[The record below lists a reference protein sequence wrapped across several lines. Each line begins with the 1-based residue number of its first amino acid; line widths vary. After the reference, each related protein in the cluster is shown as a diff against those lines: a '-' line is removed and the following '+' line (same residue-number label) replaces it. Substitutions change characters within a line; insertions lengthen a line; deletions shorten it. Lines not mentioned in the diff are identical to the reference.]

1 MDNKI
6 ILEGFDFGNEAGDD
20 VPAEELTTYFVE
32 QSMFKEFTNPKN
44 KLCVATAKKGVG
56 KSALLQWISVSVK
69 EKTSNDLIIKVRGS
83 EITRDSFHLTNELD
97 NPNDYIRDWMIRLCA
112 LVNREIAKTINFAIT
127 DDQITIVESAE
138 LNGYKEKN
146 LVGCLVARFGGILT
160 KLNLNKQEITDHL
173 EILKRIENPQV
184 WILIDDLDA
193 TFQNT
198 DKECLALS
206 TFFSACRY
214 ILQDIKGVNLRVTM
228 RSDVWPTIRR
238 FDESLDKLEQYV
250 EEITWSEKDF
260 RRLLF
265 RRIESQSF
273 EVPFNLPK
281 KQSFFSEEQFEEKV
295 IGLVFVPKVK
305 WGDKDVYSYKV
316 IHTLSYQRPRW
327 AIQLS
332 KLAQKSALRKTS
344 RLISKEDIDNVW
356 GEYGAKRISDLVA
369 EHKHQCK
376 DIEELVNAFRGE
388 DRLVNRDELFKLV
401 NNKILNH
408 LNVFIDSKRA
418 SSPREVSR
426 FLFRVGFLVAR
437 SEETGAGYHHY
448 SIREMPDLLSSR
460 TDNDFNMKWEIHPC
474 YRQALDIK
482 KINRSQ
488 RMKLGL
494 SH

>member
-1 MDNKI
+1 M
-6 ILEGFDFGNEAGDD
+6 ILDKFDFGNEAGDD

-32 QSMFKEFTNPKN
+32 QNMFQEFTNSK
-44 KLCVATAKKGVG
+44 KRLCVATAKKGVG
-56 KSALLQWISVSVK
+56 KSALLQWLSLSIK
-69 EKTSNDLIIKVRGS
+69 EKNKNDLIIKVRGS
-83 EITRDSFHLTNELD
+83 EITRDSFKLTSPLE

-112 LVNREIAKTINFAIT
+112 LVNREIAKNIDFAIT

-138 LNGYKEKN
+138 LDGYKSKN
-146 LVGCLVARFGGILT
+146 LVGCLVARFESILGKSKT
-160 KLNLNKQEITDHL
+160 SKQSIIDHL

-198 DKECLALS
+198 NKECLALS

-238 FDESLDKLEQYV
+238 YDESLDKLEQYV

-260 RRLLF
+260 RKLLF
-265 RRIESQSF
+265 RRIESQST
-273 EVPFNLPK
+273 EVPFDLPIK
-281 KQSFFSEEQFEEKV
+281 KSFFTEEQYEEKV
-295 IGLVFVPKVK
+295 IALVFVPKVQ
-305 WGDKDVYSYKV
+305 WGNKKVYSYKV
-316 IHTLSYQRPRW
+316 IHTLSYHRPRW
-327 AIQLS
+327 AIQLC
-332 KLAQKSALRKTS
+332 KLAQKNSARKNNS
-344 RLISKEDIDNVW
+344 LIAKEDIDDVW
-356 GEYGAKRISDLVA
+356 GEYGSKRISDLVA

-388 DRLVNRDELFKLV
+388 DRLINRDDLFKLI
-401 NNKILNH
+401 NNKIFNH
-408 LNVFIDSKRA
+408 MNTFIDENKA
-418 SSPREVSR
+418 TSPREIAN
-426 FLFRVGFLVAR
+426 FLYRVGFLVAR
-437 SEETGAGYHHY
+437 SEEEGTGYHHY

-488 RMKLGL
+488 RMKRGL